1 MTTKAVKRM
10 VYMQNYTNIE
20 ELPLILTPKD
30 IGIILGISKNSAYAV
45 VHSEGFPAVRV
56 GKQYRVLRNNF
67 FAWLDSQA
75 LGNAA

>member
-1 MTTKAVKRM
+1 MHIYR
-10 VYMQNYTNIE
+10 NIE

-30 IGIILGISKNSAYAV
+30 IGIILGISKNNAYAV

-56 GKQYRVLRNNF
+56 GKQYRVLRSNF

-75 LGNAA
+75 MGNAA

>member
-1 MTTKAVKRM
+1 ME
-10 VYMQNYTNIE
+10 NYKNVE

-56 GKQYRVLRNNF
+56 GKQYRVLRSNF
-67 FAWLDSQA
+67 FAWLESQSMV
-75 LGNAA
+75 NAA